1 MREFLFLEMEVAF
14 PSQKKTLQ
22 KNELVAAALIEKQR
36 NINEYISGFISKWTI
51 KAPTDVENSSFFIDE
66 YQRRLQTTTKC
77 IIVVTQNL
85 LGSQKNSRNYG
96 RILQNLNLFA
106 DLSIA

>member
-51 KAPTDVENSSFFIDE
+51 KAPTDHDNWPPSQQLWILEM
-66 YQRRLQTTTKC
+66 TK
-77 IIVVTQNL
+77 INKTV
-85 LGSQKNSRNYG
+85 
-96 RILQNLNLFA
+96 
-106 DLSIA
+106 